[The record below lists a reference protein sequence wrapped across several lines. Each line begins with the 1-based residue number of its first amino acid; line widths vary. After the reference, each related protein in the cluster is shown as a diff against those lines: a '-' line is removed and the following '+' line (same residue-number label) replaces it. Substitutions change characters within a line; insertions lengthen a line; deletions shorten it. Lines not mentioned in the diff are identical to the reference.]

1 MSTSLKNNL
10 MLFFVVIIYLS
21 YSYFVLTPNRFQSF
35 SLIDDGQTILNNSYF
50 RECFNGK
57 GCNNLINV
65 LAEKEFGRFRPAYWS
80 INYFAFEAIG
90 LNPIL
95 LHQVR
100 VYIIG
105 LLTIL
110 LLGIILFKSGGSA
123 ISVLISSLFFFT
135 SFSFTE
141 NVVRLGP
148 VEPYQLISVALMS
161 YFYLYGGKSKWPF
174 IVGFYLLSTLIK
186 ETSVVLLFPLL
197 ITSFYFK
204 EDDKKNVV
212 IMSILGIIFF
222 ISTRYFTKPVD
233 SSVAYIEN
241 FQFDISLIIN
251 NFRQYFQLILNST
264 SPFIKTFSLIY
275 IFLIISGKNIKLLF
289 NKKVI
294 YWLLI
299 FIFFTG
305 VLIPWKYVLERYVL
319 VSLFS
324 LSIVIGLLITQIQK
338 FIFDYYTR
346 NKIGKLFLLVV
357 NSVFILL
364 LINMVFFKFPIDYA
378 KSVNYRNWYSQF
390 LRFENDQVTAIVNT
404 RADTVYINAV
414 DTIDNWEVLYEIP
427 IHIKHIFIR
436 DVKVVRVD
444 AIPDK
449 GYVFVRTP
457 FLTSFSEAELIDNKF
472 SLIDSGSY
480 RVTQIDPI
488 KFRETFAFRPL
499 SALIKPIILS
509 QEYQYSWKI
518 YFKK

>member
-1 MSTSLKNNL
+1 MSTSLKNTL
-10 MLFFVVIIYLS
+10 MILLISIIYLS
-21 YSYFVLTPNRFQSF
+21 HSYFVLSPNKYQSF

-50 RECFNGK
+50 KECFNGR
-57 GCNNLINV
+57 GCNNLSNV
-65 LAEKEFGRFRPAYWS
+65 LVEKEFGRFRPAYWS
-80 INYFAFEAIG
+80 INYFTFEAIG

-105 LLTIL
+105 LTIIL
-110 LLGIILFKSGGSA
+110 LIGIILFKSGGSA
-123 ISVLISSLFFFT
+123 VSVLISSLFFFT

-141 NVVRLGP
+141 NIVRLGP
-148 VEPYQLISVALMS
+148 VEPFQLITIALMS
-161 YFYLYGGKSKWPF
+161 YFYLFGDKYKWLF
-174 IVGFYLLSTLIK
+174 IIAFYIFSTLIK

-197 ITSFYFK
+197 ITAFYFNEK
-204 EDDKKNVV
+204 DKKNVV
-212 IMSILGIIFF
+212 TMSFFGIAFF
-222 ISTRYFTKPVD
+222 ILSRYFTKPID

-241 FQFDISLIIN
+241 LQFDINLVLN

-275 IFLIISGKNIKLLF
+275 IFLMISGKNVKLLF
-289 NKKVI
+289 SKNII
-294 YWLLI
+294 YWVLT

-324 LSIVIGLLITQIQK
+324 LSIVIGLMTTQIQK
-338 FIFDYYTR
+338 FIFDYYTK
-346 NKIGKLFLLVV
+346 NKSGNLFQLVV

-364 LINMVFFKFPIDYA
+364 LINMVFLKFPIDYA

-390 LRFENDQVTAIVNT
+390 LRFENDQVSAIVNT
-404 RADTVYINAV
+404 RADIVYINAV

-427 IHIKHIFIR
+427 IHIKHIFNR

-444 AIPDK
+444 TIPNK

-457 FLTSFSEAELIDNKF
+457 FLSNFSEADLIDKKF
-472 SLIDSGSY
+472 GLIDSGSY

-488 KFRETFAFRPL
+488 KFRETFSFRPL
-499 SALIKPIILS
+499 TALIKPTILS